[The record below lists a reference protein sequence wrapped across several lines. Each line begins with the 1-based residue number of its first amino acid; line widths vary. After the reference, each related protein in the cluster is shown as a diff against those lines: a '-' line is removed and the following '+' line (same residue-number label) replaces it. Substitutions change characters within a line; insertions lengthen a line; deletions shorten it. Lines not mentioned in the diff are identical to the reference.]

1 MIDLLIAYGFFL
13 LKMITVLAVILIPV
27 MVIASSTKHKKE
39 TDKGRIIVKNL
50 SDKLE
55 EIGVSLKSAE
65 MDPKAYKSF
74 LKERSKE
81 KKKSIKGKPKEI
93 IYVLD
98 FKGDL
103 QASAVDKLKQEI
115 NAIIASEVK
124 CKEVVVKVESGG
136 GSAYAYGLCAAELKR
151 LVDNKI
157 KLTVCIDKV
166 AASGGY
172 LMSCVATKIVAAP
185 WAVVGSIGVIA
196 QLPNFHRLLKKLDID
211 IEMHTAGKF
220 KRTLTTLGKNTEQGR
235 KKFISELED
244 LHVVF
249 KDFVKENRP
258 KIKVAK
264 ISTGEVWQGDKA
276 VKLGLIDEI
285 GTSDDYLLKLAR
297 KFKLLEIE
305 YYEKKPLTARFGT
318 AIESIVEKSVYKVLE
333 IFNKDEILPIKVPL
347 KAFLSSP
354 VIKLA
359 VPSAVLSATFPVK
372 PSETITLTSP
382 LISSLPSMYPENS
395 KSSFFLSFNNL

>member
-13 LKMITVLAVILIPV
+13 LKIITVLIVILIP
-27 MVIASSTKHKKE
+27 ILLITSSTKNRKE

-55 EIGVSLKSAE
+55 EIGVTLKSAE

-74 LKERSKE
+74 LKERN
-81 KKKSIKGKPKEI
+81 KKKKKEIKGKSKEI
-93 IYVLD
+93 VYVLD
-98 FKGDL
+98 FKGDI
-103 QASAVDKLKQEI
+103 QASAVGKLKQEI
-115 NAIIASEVK
+115 NAIIASQVK

-157 KLTVCIDKV
+157 KLTVCIDKI

-185 WAVVGSIGVIA
+185 WAIVGSIGVIA

-220 KRTLTTLGKNTEQGR
+220 KRTLTTLGENTKQGR
-235 KKFISELED
+235 EKFISELED

-249 KDFVKENRP
+249 KDFVKENRS
-258 KIKVAK
+258 KIQVAKVA
-264 ISTGEVWQGDKA
+264 TGEVWQGDKA
-276 VKLGLIDEI
+276 KKLGLIDEI
-285 GTSDDYLLKLAR
+285 GTSDDYLLKLAS
-297 KFKLLEIE
+297 KFKLLEIQ
-305 YYEKKPLTARFGT
+305 YFEKKPFTARIGS
-318 AIESIVEKSVYKVLE
+318 AAEVIVEKGVYKILD
-333 IFNKDEILPIKVPL
+333 IFNKDR
-347 KAFLSSP
+347 F
-354 VIKLA
+354 
-359 VPSAVLSATFPVK
+359 
-372 PSETITLTSP
+372 IT
-382 LISSLPSMYPENS
+382 
-395 KSSFFLSFNNL
+395 